1 MMFYLCKRYLL
12 KCLSL
17 FIEEKVKRLM
27 VNLLINIIIIQLFLG
42 NIGCFFGG
50 GKCVK
55 WEWEM
60 LGVLRGVEK
69 IYALIKRFLH
79 LGV

>member
-1 MMFYLCKRYLL
+1 
-12 KCLSL
+12 
-17 FIEEKVKRLM
+17 M

-55 WEWEM
+55 REWEM
-60 LGVLRGVEK
+60 LGVLRG
-69 IYALIKRFLH
+69 IL
-79 LGV
+79 